1 MLYEDWLQA
10 DGDWCKSS
18 IYFNAMEKS
27 SSRKR
32 GKWGYMTVLDVQSK
46 YGNSIAADIKK
57 KKLEL
62 QENKQEGED
71 NWYMKHPD
79 VPHPDSWSVVGYI

>member
-1 MLYEDWLQA
+1 
-10 DGDWCKSS
+10 
-18 IYFNAMEKS
+18 
-27 SSRKR
+27 
-32 GKWGYMTVLDVQSK
+32 MTVLDVQSK

-79 VPHPDSWSVVGYI
+79 VPHPDSWSFIGYL